1 MRWMKHLWQAL
12 TMRTVD
18 LNEAEANLDHL
29 IDDAEHGKPFTI
41 SVDGKPL
48 LKVARIE
55 REELEKLPK
64 VEE

>member
-1 MRWMKHLWQAL
+1 MIRRLWQAL

-18 LNEAEANLDHL
+18 IREAEANLDHL

-48 LKVARIE
+48 LKVARME
-55 REELEKLPK
+55 KEELEQLPRID
-64 VEE
+64 E